1 MAGSL
6 LTAKVTL
13 ELDGTDKVK
22 AQMIA
27 ETKAGAAAAGKVSGA
42 EFGNAFSRD
51 VNGRL
56 HDLRGRFIAEGN
68 ASGKG
73 FSRGFSTN
81 VDSVFKK
88 LGSIGGPSGGVT
100 ALLGGLTALAPAV
113 VGISAAVLPAAAG
126 IAGAL
131 VSAGAGAAA
140 FAVVAVP
147 AFKKVQTASK
157 ALSTAQNQLALATT
171 KAQRASA
178 IKAETKALQG
188 LSGPEKEA
196 VKNYSAFTAAVT
208 NFQHKLEPK
217 IFPVIAGGFKDITAA
232 LPLLEPLIN
241 GASDAFLNLE
251 KKAGQAL
258 KDPFWTN
265 FTQFLGGSAKTSITT
280 FGQVAGNVFTGFAG
294 LIQGLNPQVLIA
306 QQGLLG
312 ISKSFAGFGKQV
324 AAGTSEGFKSF
335 ISFTTGLG
343 PQVKATLAGVGG
355 LVAAA
360 FSGIG
365 PAIKPSL
372 VLLQDLSRAL
382 TPVVGALSSQLPGI
396 ITSIDGLVQKAAP
409 LAKALAGPFSQGVAE
424 AIKGVASGLGTVAD
438 ELNRLPPGVVKAIGE
453 ALGILVG
460 AAAISKVTGLAKL
473 ATYISGIGA
482 ASAVAAPEVTALAT
496 AEAEL
501 TTASAG
507 GGKAAG
513 AAAGITVLGGSAEK
527 ATGKLAGLRGVISGL
542 GRLVIPAAIGVQ
554 IGVII
559 GKSGPV
565 EKLATGFENLRNKA
579 EGLPGPLGAAA
590 RGFNSFDNVIAGLA
604 GNVRTVSQQVGTF
617 AGIVQAKLPSGKTV
631 TIKVGGAE
639 TFKKAL
645 ADAQAIAKGLP
656 TERILKLLS
665 KDDASAVIKEVG
677 KKAAAYGALTPTAH
691 LDAADKASVTIGSVA
706 AKAGKYGALTPTA
719 HLGAADHASSIIG
732 GVSAAARAVPDAT
745 VHIGAVDGASGTIGA
760 VAGEL
765 GSLNGRTATTYI
777 DTVYRTVGRVGGLGS
792 ARASGGWAQ
801 GPGGPTSDSFL
812 QPTSN
817 GEFTVNAKAAKAN
830 AALLEA
836 INSGQFAS
844 AGQGSSSAGIAQ
856 AAPAPIVVKVMIDK
870 REIARAVTNGQKAN
884 ANRGQ
889 V

>member
-13 ELDGTDKVK
+13 ELDGADKVK

-27 ETKAGAAAAGKVSGA
+27 QTRAAASAAGKASGG
-42 EFGNAFSRD
+42 EFGKEFSRIKPK
-51 VNGRL
+51 L
-56 HDLRGRFIAEGN
+56 DLDTSRANSKIRGLTNTLDSAFKGVSKSLN
-68 ASGKG
+68 A
-73 FSRGFSTN
+73 
-81 VDSVFKK
+81 
-88 LGSIGGPSGGVT
+88 GPGGGVT
-100 ALLGGLTALAPAV
+100 ALLGGLATLAPAM
-113 VGISAAVLPAAAG
+113 VGISAAVIPAAAG

-131 VSAGAGAAA
+131 VSAGAGAGA
-140 FAVVAVP
+140 FAIVAVP
-147 AFKKVQTASK
+147 AFKKVQTAAK
-157 ALSTAQNQLALATT
+157 ALSKAQDQLALATT

-196 VKNYSAFTAAVT
+196 VKSYTAFTTAVT
-208 NFQHKLEPK
+208 QFQRRFEPK
-217 IFPVIAGGFKDITAA
+217 VFPVIAGGFKDITAA

-258 KDPFWTN
+258 KDPFWRNFTN
-265 FTQFLGGSAKTSITT
+265 FLGTSAKTSITT

-294 LIQGLNPQVLIA
+294 LIQGLNPQVALA
-306 QQGLLG
+306 EQGLLG

-324 AAGTSEGFKSF
+324 AAGTSAGFKSF
-335 ISFTTGLG
+335 MAFTTGLG

-360 FSGIG
+360 FGGIG
-365 PAIKPSL
+365 PAIRPSL
-372 VLLQDLSRAL
+372 VLLQDLSKAL
-382 TPVVGALSSQLPGI
+382 TPVVAALGSQLPGI
-396 ITSIDGLVQKAAP
+396 ITSIDGLVRKAAP
-409 LAKALAGPFSQGVAE
+409 LAQALAGPFSKGVGD
-424 AIKGVASGLGTVAD
+424 AIRGVASALGTVAD
-438 ELNRLPPGVVKAIGE
+438 EINRLPAPVVKAIGE

-460 AAAISKVTGLAKL
+460 AAAIAKITGLAKL
-473 ATYISGIGA
+473 AGYISGIGA

-501 TTASAG
+501 TAASAG

-527 ATGKLAGLRGVISGL
+527 AAGKLSKMRGIISGI
-542 GRLVIPAAIGVQ
+542 GRLAIPAAIGAQ
-554 IGVII
+554 IGIII

-565 EKLATGFENLRNKA
+565 EKLATGFESLRNKA

-590 RGFNSFDNVIAGLA
+590 RGFNSFDNTIAGLI
-604 GNVRTVSQQVGTF
+604 GNVRTASSQVGSF

-631 TIKVGGAE
+631 TIKVGGQE

-677 KKAAAYGALTPTAH
+677 KKADEYGAKVPTAH
-691 LDAADKASVTIGSVA
+691 LDAVDKASVTIGRVA
-706 AKAGKYGALTPTA
+706 AEAGRYGGLTPNA
-719 HLGAADHASSIIG
+719 HLGAVDHASDTIG
-732 GVSAAARAVPDAT
+732 RVAAEAGAIPDAT
-745 VHIGAVDGASGTIGA
+745 VNIGAVDGASGTIGY
-760 VAGEL
+760 VGGLL
-765 GSLNGRTATTYI
+765 GGLNGRTATTYI
-777 DTVYRTVGRVGGLGS
+777 DTVYRTVGRVGGIGS

-817 GEFTVNAKAAKAN
+817 GEFTVNARAAKAN

-836 INSGQFAS
+836 INSGQYSS
-844 AGQGSSSAGIAQ
+844 AGQGASNAGIAQ
-856 AAPAPIVVKVMIDK
+856 ATPAPVVVKVMIDK
-870 REIARAVTNGQKAN
+870 REIARAITNGQKTN
-884 ANRGQ
+884 MVRGQ
-889 V
+889 L

>member
-27 ETKAGAAAAGKVSGA
+27 ETRAAASAAGKASGS
-42 EFGNAFSRD
+42 EFGKEFSRIKPKLD
-51 VNGRL
+51 VDTSRARSKLQGLSNSFDQAFKGVSKGL
-56 HDLRGRFIAEGN
+56 N
-68 ASGKG
+68 AGAG
-73 FSRGFSTN
+73 
-81 VDSVFKK
+81 
-88 LGSIGGPSGGVT
+88 GGVT
-100 ALLGGLTALAPAV
+100 ALLGGLATLAPAV

-126 IAGAL
+126 IAAAL

-460 AAAISKVTGLAKL
+460 AAVISKVTGLAKL

-691 LDAADKASVTIGSVA
+691 L
-706 AKAGKYGALTPTA
+706 
-719 HLGAADHASSIIG
+719 GAADHASSIIG

-760 VAGEL
+760 VSGEL

-884 ANRGQ
+884 TNRGQ